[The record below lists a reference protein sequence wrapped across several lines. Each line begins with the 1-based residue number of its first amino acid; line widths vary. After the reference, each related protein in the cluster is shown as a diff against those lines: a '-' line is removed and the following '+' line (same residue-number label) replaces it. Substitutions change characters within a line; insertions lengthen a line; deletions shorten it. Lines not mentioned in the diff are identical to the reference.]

1 MANQIL
7 LKRSNVVDSSGNP
20 KLPDASA
27 MSYGE
32 IAVNYAAGA
41 ETLSIKNSSDEI
53 VTFSSDNRSSGG
65 GGSSSI
71 NYAYGVYIQATDGT
85 LYKTEDW
92 NGTKTANAIALFNS
106 FVRILIALTEYS
118 GLSGK
123 NSFSTVISNGL
134 TNPFPFYILN
144 GKSETMGVLNNDNET
159 INFVKNFTSP
169 DGKNGWYLPSPGEM
183 YQVLRCNY
191 IINEALNKCGG
202 TIINLS
208 NYYFL
213 SCNYYNNVSRQCSM
227 FSYDQLGQ
235 FSNALVRPIKEYPY

>member
-7 LKRSNVVDSSGNP
+7 LKRSNVVDASGNP

-53 VTFSSDNRSSGG
+53 VTFSSDNRSGGG

-92 NGTKTANAIALFNS
+92 DGTKTPNAIALFNS
-106 FVRILIALTEYS
+106 FVRILIALTDSSELNGTPS
-118 GLSGK
+118 FK
-123 NSFSTVISNGL
+123 TTITNSEV
-134 TNPFPFYILN
+134 FPFYILN
-144 GKSETMGVLNNDNET
+144 GKTETMNNTSSNQTVE
-159 INFVKNFTSP
+159 FAKNFTSP
-169 DGKNGWYLPSPGEM
+169 DGKNGWYVPSCGEM
-183 YQVLRCNY
+183 FQILSHQYD
-191 IINEALNKCGG
+191 INEALTKCGG
-202 TIINLS
+202 IIFNK
-208 NYYFL
+208 NRYYYL
-213 SCNYYNNVSRQCSM
+213 SCNLYYDNSTGQMALYENRN
-227 FSYDQLGQ
+227 YIRPTLG
-235 FSNALVRPIKEYPY
+235 FVRPIKEYQY